1 MCLCICFRCLC
12 PLFPFQRSPHRPTDR
27 PFWFFIASKKLYSL
41 ALSTNKQP
49 FWTDQ
54 HSKGKEW
61 LAMNSNDDSSFASS
75 SLLRITKQQSISK
88 FHILARRARFG
99 KTCKGAWWMPEL
111 ISPSSSGS
119 WPLFPLRTLRTGIGI
134 DNGTHNSKQVS
145 QLSSVSKRLVLWESY
160 ESSFNLVILV
170 FYVFFWSLACL
181 DTCFFLAFGPIS
193 PGRTWPMRNFWSP
206 WGSPSTRGQAL
217 CNTCLDQF
225 QDSR

>member
-1 MCLCICFRCLC
+1 
-12 PLFPFQRSPHRPTDR
+12 
-27 PFWFFIASKKLYSL
+27 
-41 ALSTNKQP
+41 
-49 FWTDQ
+49 
-54 HSKGKEW
+54 
-61 LAMNSNDDSSFASS
+61 MNSNDDSSFASS
-75 SLLRITKQQSISK
+75 SLFRITKQQSISK

-170 FYVFFWSLACL
+170 FMFFFEAWLALTLVFFGLQSEFTRKDVTDAQLL
-181 DTCFFLAFGPIS
+181 EPLGESFYTRPGSVQYVPRPI
-193 PGRTWPMRNFWSP
+193 PG
-206 WGSPSTRGQAL
+206 
-217 CNTCLDQF
+217 
-225 QDSR
+225 